1 MNDSKYEDV
10 LKTYSAEQLIY
21 EASIVN
27 EQYKTIYS
35 QKKAIEEEMNRR
47 LKEKMEE
54 NRKW

>member
-1 MNDSKYEDV
+1 MNEKYEDK
-10 LKTYSAEQLIY
+10 LKGYSAEQLIY

-47 LKEKMEE
+47 LEEKMEE
-54 NRKW
+54 NRK